1 MLIVF
6 TGSEKRKTI
15 KLDAETTEL
24 VITYGNVRDE
34 DNVWRYLFESVLHV
48 MILVYSVCLLQDG
61 IMLVYDVT
69 NQKSFDTITS
79 SKWLQPVSVSMI
91 NHFLHIFISI

>member
-1 MLIVF
+1 MLIVV
-6 TGSEKRKTI
+6 TGSKKRKTI
-15 KLDAETTEL
+15 KLDAETIEL
-24 VITYGNVRDE
+24 VITHGNVNNEDE
-34 DNVWRYLFESVLHV
+34 IWQYLIESVLHV
-48 MILVYSVCLLQDG
+48 MILVYFVCLLQGG

-91 NHFLHIFISI
+91 SHSSHISISY